1 MKKIKNSN
9 ALVSEKR
16 FHVHSQGRGS
26 MQEEWKIIHL
36 KRAKLCV
43 QCEMIF
49 NGRAEVCP
57 VCSSPSWMPLEKW
70 LNNRHVVAKNITAAG
85 EPEGKDDFNDLSPP
99 QRA

>member
-1 MKKIKNSN
+1 MKKITNSN
-9 ALVSEKR
+9 VLVPKKR
-16 FHVHSQGRGS
+16 SPIYSDWRGS

-57 VCSSPSWMPLEKW
+57 VCSSPSWMPLERW
-70 LNNRHVVAKNITAAG
+70 LNNPQVVAKNIPTAG
-85 EPEGKDDFNDLSPP
+85 EPEGKDDLNDSRPSH
-99 QRA
+99 RA